1 MKKVFLAALLFVG
14 ITTFAQEKR
23 EQREKLTPEQRVE
36 LQAKKMKLDLDLND
50 KQVADVKKLLLEQAK
65 KREAKK
71 AEFQAKKDDAKKPTS
86 DEIYAMKNKMLD
98 EQIANKAEMK
108 KILTAEQYKKWEEN
122 REEDKYKMKK
132 RFAKRKG
139 NTEET
144 PKLEEK

>member
-1 MKKVFLAALLFVG
+1 MKKVFLAVLMLVG
-14 ITTFAQEKR
+14 ITTFAQGRIEKK
-23 EQREKLTPEQRVE
+23 QKLTPEQQVE

-50 KQVADVKKLLLEQAK
+50 KQVTEVKKVLLEQAK

-108 KILTAEQYKKWEEN
+108 KILTPEQYKKWEEN
-122 REEDKYKMKK
+122 REEGKSKMKK

-139 NTEET
+139 NTEES

>member
-71 AEFQAKKDDAKKPTS
+71 AEFQAKKDDAKN
-86 DEIYAMKNKMLD
+86 D
-98 EQIANKAEMK
+98 K
-108 KILTAEQYKKWEEN
+108 KISKKCVFFF
-122 REEDKYKMKK
+122 KAFLYH
-132 RFAKRKG
+132 
-139 NTEET
+139 
-144 PKLEEK
+144 

>member
-50 KQVADVKKLLLEQAK
+50 KQVADLKKLLLEQAK

-86 DEIYAMKNKMLD
+86 DQIYAMKNKMLD